1 MALLRC
7 GSNKKGL
14 RSQKY
19 KNHAVG
25 MHQRPLMLEK
35 HYNMGGGTITNMSIM
50 IGLRVMASSVY
61 AAFIL
66 VSFVGSNIQQA
77 IIRTRDGRQ
86 ESIELGRD
94 GVLHG

>member
-14 RSQKY
+14 RSHKY

-25 MHQRPLMLEK
+25 KHQRPSMLEK
-35 HYNMGGGTITNMSIM
+35 YYNMGETNMSIM
-50 IGLRVMASSVY
+50 IGIRVMASSVY

-77 IIRTRDGRQ
+77 IIKTRDGRQ
-86 ESIELGRD
+86 ASIELGRD